1 MPATLRVGVG
11 RCNITPPLGTLLMG
25 YPDPYGKRGG
35 ERVRDPLNA
44 TALSF
49 QSGNER
55 AALVVCDVGIIDDI
69 FVEQIR
75 ERAASRTGIRPDK
88 ITVAAIQTH
97 CAPRTQLVWGWC
109 DLDMDYI
116 DKIMVPGAIDAIVKA
131 DAAKVPVR
139 LGIGTTHSMVGVN
152 RRQVMDNHG
161 IGLGQNPWGCFDP
174 EMTVL
179 RFESAKGTLAN
190 LVHYGAHPTV
200 LGPWDKVISRDWP
213 GIMIDRVEGLTKA
226 TTLYVNGAVGDIAP
240 RSNSLGAI
248 GDGEVALL
256 EVGGLAGLDA
266 MRAWR
271 SIKDF
276 REVELATITHTFE
289 LPYRPLTPLDQAR
302 KNLAQWEPKK
312 NDPGAPMA
320 EYKHWQAVIEAH
332 SKPPVSG
339 RPFLQTI
346 TSLGPLA
353 LVPFPGEPF
362 GETVMRMRH
371 VSPFQYTLCA
381 STTSGNNAYFC
392 TRESLHRGGYEAWVG
407 IALGPRLLAENI
419 DDVLIDENRK
429 LLDALMAKVRP
440 PLPEA

>member
-1 MPATLRVGVG
+1 MASLLVGVG
-11 RCNITPPLGTLLMG
+11 RVDITPPLGTLLMG

-44 TALSF
+44 TALAF

-69 FVEQIR
+69 FVTQIR
-75 ERAASRTGIRPDK
+75 ERASARTGIPFDK
-88 ITVAAIQTH
+88 ITVGAIQTH

-109 DLDMDYI
+109 ELDMDYI
-116 DKIMVPGAIDAIVKA
+116 DRIMVPNAIEAIVRA
-131 DAAKVPVR
+131 DAGKVPARMGV
-139 LGIGTTHSMVGVN
+139 GTTQSMVGVN
-152 RRQVMDNHG
+152 RREVMNNHG
-161 IGLGQNPWGCFDP
+161 IGLGQYPWGVFDP

-190 LVHYGAHPTV
+190 LIHYGAHPTV

-226 TTLYVNGAVGDIAP
+226 TTLFFNGAVGDIAP

-276 REVELATITHTFE
+276 RDVELTTLTHTFS
-289 LPYRPLTPLDQAR
+289 LPNRPLTPLEEAK
-302 KNLAQWEPKK
+302 KNLAQSEPKK
-312 NDPGAPMA
+312 DEPGTGMA
-320 EYKHWQAVIEAH
+320 EYKHWRAVVEAH
-332 SKPPVSG
+332 TKPPVTG
-339 RPFLQTI
+339 RPFLQVI
-346 TSLGPLA
+346 TALGPVA

-371 VSPFQYTLCA
+371 RSPYQHTLCL
-381 STTSGNNAYFC
+381 STTSGNHAYFC
-392 TRESLHRGGYEAWVG
+392 TRESLHRGGYEVWVG
-407 IALGPRLLAENI
+407 RALGAYILAENI
-419 DDVLIDENRK
+419 DDVLIDENLAMLKTLFTRSH
-429 LLDALMAKVRP
+429 P
-440 PLPEA
+440 PLPGA